1 MKAEDLKG
9 KTKDEL
15 QKTLMDTR
23 KEQFNAKMQ
32 RAAGQLENTSSMRA
46 VRRNIARI
54 KTFINMNQDAAA
66 TPAKASAPKPAKKK
80 ADTKKAAK
88 A

>member
-15 QKTLMDTR
+15 QKALMDTR
-23 KEQFNAKMQ
+23 KEQFNARLQ
-32 RAAGQLENTSSMRA
+32 RAAGQLENTAGMRA
-46 VRRNIARI
+46 IRRNIARI
-54 KTFINMNQDAAA
+54 KTQMNATAEAKTAA
-66 TPAKASAPKPAKKK
+66 KPAKK
-80 ADTKKAAK
+80 APAKKTAK

>member
-9 KTKDEL
+9 KTEDEL
-15 QKTLMDTR
+15 KKALLDTR

-32 RAAGQLENTSSMRA
+32 RAAGQLENTASMRA
-46 VRRNIARI
+46 RRRDIARI
-54 KTFINMNQDAAA
+54 KTAMNANKNGAAA
-66 TPAKASAPKPAKKK
+66 PAKAPAKKK
-80 ADTKKAAK
+80 AAK

>member
-9 KTKDEL
+9 KTADEL
-15 QKTLMDTR
+15 QKTLLDTR

-32 RAAGQLENTSSMRA
+32 RAAGQLENTASMRS
-46 VRRNIARI
+46 RRRDIARI
-54 KTFINMNQDAAA
+54 KTAITAAKNGSA
-66 TPAKASAPKPAKKK
+66 AKAAPAKKK
-80 ADTKKAAK
+80 SAK

>member
-15 QKTLMDTR
+15 QKALMDAR

-32 RAAGQLENTSSMRA
+32 RAAGQLENTSGIRA
-46 VRRNIARI
+46 IRRNIARI
-54 KTFINMNQDAAA
+54 KTFMNMKQDAAA
-66 TPAKASAPKPAKKK
+66 KPAKAPVK
-80 ADTKKAAK
+80 KKAAK

>member
-15 QKTLMDTR
+15 QKALMDAR
-23 KEQFNAKMQ
+23 KDQFNARMQ
-32 RAAGQLENTSSMRA
+32 RAAGQLENTASLRA
-46 VRRNIARI
+46 KSRDIARI
-54 KTFINMNQDAAA
+54 KTAMNAKNDAA
-66 TPAKASAPKPAKKK
+66 PAKAPAKKK
-80 ADTKKAAK
+80 PAK

>member
-15 QKTLMDTR
+15 QKALMDTR
-23 KEQFNAKMQ
+23 KEQFNARLQ
-32 RAAGQLENTSSMRA
+32 RAAGQLENTTGMRA
-46 VRRNIARI
+46 IRRNIARI
-54 KTFINMNQDAAA
+54 KTQMNATAEAKDAA
-66 TPAKASAPKPAKKK
+66 KPAKK
-80 ADTKKAAK
+80 APAKKTAK

>member
-15 QKTLMDTR
+15 QKSLMDAR
-23 KEQFNAKMQ
+23 KEQFNARLQ
-32 RAAGQLENTSSMRA
+32 RAAGQLENTAALRSQ
-46 VRRNIARI
+46 RRNIARI
-54 KTFINMNQDAAA
+54 KTAISVLGNEQTAA
-66 TPAKASAPKPAKKK
+66 PAKKAPAKKK
-80 ADTKKAAK
+80 SAK